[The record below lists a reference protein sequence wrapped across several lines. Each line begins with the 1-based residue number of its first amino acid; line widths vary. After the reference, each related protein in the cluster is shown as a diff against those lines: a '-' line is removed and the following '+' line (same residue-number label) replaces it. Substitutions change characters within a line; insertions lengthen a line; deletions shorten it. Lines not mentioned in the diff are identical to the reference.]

1 MMPSQDLTL
10 SASAPRLKAAETAL
24 FLDLDGTLAPIM
36 DRPELVVPD
45 ARRTRLLERLT
56 ARLEGRLAIISGRSL
71 DDLDRILEGRATAVA
86 AVHGLV
92 WRSADGAVVRTP
104 AHPGLAHA
112 AEELRRF
119 AYAHAGALVEDKGLS
134 IALHYRLSP
143 GLAARARFQ
152 AEALARET
160 GLTLQPGDCVL
171 ELRTPGPRKGEA
183 LAAFMAEPPFR
194 GFRPVF
200 VGDDLT
206 DEDGFRA
213 ARDLGGFGVL
223 VGPERSSAA
232 EHRLDD
238 VAATLAWLEGLS

>member
-1 MMPSQDLTL
+1 MRTEDLSL
-10 SASAPRLKAAETAL
+10 SAAAPRLKAAETAL

-36 DRPELVVPD
+36 DRPEMVGPD
-45 ARRTRLLERLT
+45 PRRTRLLERLA
-56 ARLEGRLAIISGRSL
+56 ARLEGRVAIISGRSL
-71 DDLDRILEGRATAVA
+71 EDLDRILEGRASAVA

-92 WRSADGAVVRTP
+92 WRAADGQVVRTP
-104 AHPGLAHA
+104 PHPGLAHA

-119 AYAHAGALVEDKGLS
+119 AFAHAGALVEDKALS
-134 IALHYRLSP
+134 IALHYRLAP
-143 GLAARARFQ
+143 GLAERARFQ

-200 VGDDLT
+200 IGDDLT

-223 VGPERSSAA
+223 VGPQRPSDAVY
-232 EHRLDD
+232 RLDD

>member
-1 MMPSQDLTL
+1 MRTEDLTL
-10 SASAPRLKAAETAL
+10 SAAAPRLKAAETAL

-36 DRPELVVPD
+36 DRPEMVGPD
-45 ARRTRLLERLT
+45 PRRTRLLERLA

-71 DDLDRILEGRATAVA
+71 EDLDRILEGRASAVA

-92 WRSADGAVVRTP
+92 WRSADGQVVRTP
-104 AHPGLAHA
+104 PHPGLAHA

-119 AYAHAGALVEDKGLS
+119 AFAHAGALVEDKGLS
-134 IALHYRLSP
+134 IALHYRLAP
-143 GLAARARFQ
+143 GLAERARFQ

-223 VGPERSSAA
+223 VGPPRPSAA
-232 EHRLDD
+232 AHRLDD